1 MKKIILFLLIL
12 LNFNCFSQGKEYPIF
27 DKDPNTGQMLVI
39 MTLEQAQKLDNKTDL
54 TDLFKNV
61 DLEETKYDSACIK
74 IVDTQN
80 QEIAEMTIQ
89 ISDLKS
95 DNSIKTQEISNLQ
108 NQITNFQKDLQ
119 DCNKQFA
126 DQDQIIKD
134 QKKII
139 KKQKLKMIVADVVG
153 GLAII
158 GSIILLTH
166 H

>member
-80 QEIAEMTIQ
+80 QEIAEMT
-89 ISDLKS
+89 
-95 DNSIKTQEISNLQ
+95 TQEISNLQ